1 MFDSKDI
8 SREFSYL
15 SSQYEIIK
23 LVGQGS
29 YGIVVKAL
37 KKQTKQIVA
46 IKKFSN
52 LYRDIIDTKRI
63 LREIA
68 ILRQLSEHP
77 HPNIISIY
85 DIIIPNE
92 STVNETDCF
101 PFTK

>member
-8 SREFSYL
+8 SSEFSYL

-52 LYRDIIDTKRI
+52 LYRDIIE
-63 LREIA
+63 L
-68 ILRQLSEHP
+68 L
-77 HPNIISIY
+77 
-85 DIIIPNE
+85 
-92 STVNETDCF
+92 
-101 PFTK
+101 